1 MTLFQRIRRIV
12 AARFAPKA
20 APLADPSIAPD
31 YPGEIVMEVSYAP
44 DGRDRWV
51 ITQDAGRHFR
61 VHREHWATDGWEQG
75 GTPRWEHAPGS
86 ATIVK
91 SLKKARAL
99 AGGR

>member
-12 AARFAPKA
+12 AARFAGQQ
-20 APLADPSIAPD
+20 APFADPSIVPD

-61 VHREHWATDGWEQG
+61 VHREHWATDGWE
-75 GTPRWEHAPGS
+75 HAPGS
-86 ATIVK
+86 ATVVK

-99 AGGR
+99 AEER